1 MGSLFSLF
9 PRDGTEAKRRAD
21 GSAVSLV
28 FVACLLCA
36 VALRYYSLFPS
47 VIDPDES
54 LYLVMAQH
62 WLRGEL
68 PYKAVW
74 DHHSVGLPALF
85 AAIQT
90 LAPNSIVAIRLSAAA
105 AVAVAATAIYFISR
119 LIDRH
124 YLPSIIAA
132 SLYIAKTTRS
142 WGFSANCELYLNA
155 LIAPAMLLVL
165 RQLRGRSR
173 STEADLYLGALLLGV
188 GWQVK
193 QVILFETI
201 LFFGGALIAVW
212 PSQRRW
218 RTLSIAA
225 ACSAFPSLL
234 VLGYFYANGVL
245 DEYLRA
251 VVLSNLVYAD
261 DPASLGEVLHRI
273 PRYYV
278 AFSLLSTFVAGS
290 LILRQKHREALFVL
304 LWAVAS
310 WIDVVLPGKYWPHYL
325 ILALPATCI
334 LIGYLVTFA
343 RGMGWHGRFP
353 RLAAISLL
361 VLATMAIN
369 PLGLYREIQRVH
381 ARGQDDVPRTIAHEI
396 KSQLTADDYVFVV
409 DYQPVIYWLTAARLP
424 TNHVFPMDWSPL
436 FADATG
442 VKPLP
447 ELELVFS
454 LQPRFVVVTDKNLI
468 GLDDKTRE
476 VLEHYLSSYQM
487 QLEIRDNQSMGKPV
501 FVTVYRRKSSSGPQ
515 IR

>member
-1 MGSLFSLF
+1 MGSPF
-9 PRDGTEAKRRAD
+9 PSFLRKGTEIKRQAD
-21 GSAVSLV
+21 GSAVFPV
-28 FVACLLCA
+28 FAACLLCA
-36 VALRYYSLFPS
+36 AALRYYSFFPS

-85 AAIQT
+85 AAIQA
-90 LAPNSIVAIRLSAAA
+90 LAPNSIVAIRLSAAV

-124 YLPSIIAA
+124 YLPSVIAA

-155 LIAPAMLLVL
+155 LIVPAMLLVL

-193 QVILFETI
+193 QVILFETM
-201 LFFGGALIAVW
+201 LFFGGALVVVW
-212 PSQRRW
+212 PSPRRW

-225 ACSAFPSLL
+225 ACCAFPSLL
-234 VLGYFYANGVL
+234 VLGYFYANGLL

-251 VVLSNLVYAD
+251 VVLSNLVYAGD
-261 DPASLGEVLHRI
+261 SASLGEILHRI
-273 PRYYV
+273 PRYYI
-278 AFSLLSTFVAGS
+278 AFSLFSTLVAAS
-290 LILRQKHREALFVL
+290 LIFRQKQREAFFVL

-310 WIDVVLPGKYWPHYL
+310 WMDVVLPGKYWPHYL

-343 RGMGWHGRFP
+343 REMGWHRRFP
-353 RLAAISLL
+353 RLAAVSVL

-369 PLGLYREIQRVH
+369 PLGLYREIQRVD
-381 ARGQDDVPRTIAHEI
+381 ARAQDDVPRTVAHEI
-396 KSQLTADDYVFVV
+396 KSQLTAADYVFAV
-409 DYQPVIYWLTAARLP
+409 DYQPVIYWLTAAHLP
-424 TNHVFPMDWSPL
+424 TSHVFPMDWSPL

-442 VKPLP
+442 VKPLQ

-454 LQPRFVVVTDKNLI
+454 LRPRFVVVTDKNLI

-476 VLEHYLSSYQM
+476 VLGRYLSSYQV

-501 FVTVYRRKSSSGPQ
+501 VVSVYRRKSSSGP
-515 IR
+515 